1 MATTGTLTINKTVP
15 DTPLSPEEHKVYRT
29 AVGKLL
35 WLALVRGDIA
45 YVTKELSRDVT
56 APTMQSVAKCKHL
69 LRYLI
74 GTRMCAL
81 RLRPSYQL
89 ANGNCAVDINVYVDC
104 DWAGCSKTRKSTSGS
119 TVNVLGCN
127 VVSTARTQ
135 GTLALSSGKAEL
147 YAIGQGVSE
156 ALFVRSMLLESKL
169 AKKVN
174 VIAHTDSTVGKS
186 MATRFGT
193 GKKTKHVELRFLCV
207 QNLVQMGLLRMAK
220 IDGTRNPA
228 DLMTKYVATDVF
240 SD

>member
-1 MATTGTLTINKTVP
+1 M
-15 DTPLSPEEHKVYRT
+15 
-29 AVGKLL
+29 
-35 WLALVRGDIA
+35 
-45 YVTKELSRDVT
+45 T

-74 GTRMCAL
+74 GTRMCVL

-89 ANGNCAVDINVYVDC
+89 ANGNCALDINVYVDS

-135 GTLALSSGKAEL
+135 GTLALSSGEAEL
-147 YAIGQGVSE
+147 CAIGQGVSE

-169 AKKVN
+169 AKKVS
-174 VIAHTDSTVGKS
+174 VIAHTDSTAGKS

-193 GKKTKHVELRFLCV
+193 GKKTKHVELRFLYF

-220 IDGTRNPA
+220 IEGTRNPA
-228 DLMTKYVATDVF
+228 DLMTKLCCD
-240 SD
+240 

>member
-1 MATTGTLTINKTVP
+1 M
-15 DTPLSPEEHKVYRT
+15 
-29 AVGKLL
+29 
-35 WLALVRGDIA
+35 
-45 YVTKELSRDVT
+45 
-56 APTMQSVAKCKHL
+56 
-69 LRYLI
+69 
-74 GTRMCAL
+74 L

-89 ANGNCAVDINVYVDC
+89 ANGNCAVDINVYVDS

-135 GTLALSSGKAEL
+135 GTLALSSGEAEL

-169 AKKVN
+169 AKKVS
-174 VIAHTDSTVGKS
+174 VIAHTDSTAGKS

-193 GKKTKHVELRFLCV
+193 GKKIKHVELRFLYV

-220 IDGTRNPA
+220 IEGTRNPA
-228 DLMTKYVATDVF
+228 DLMTKYVATDVLQRLKAHIGVVSNWFKGLTTDAHDTDDHVAPVVNAQWPPPHPPPPECPFPARPRARPECTHCAHCF
-240 SD
+240 SGTPLD